1 MWIITTHKISHDTL
15 TNEIISHYTIEK
27 PSVSF
32 IRHNENLTYQV
43 VDELTGQKYLLRIH
57 KAAFASMTGIQHTRP
72 ALEAEMN
79 LLHELRATS
88 PLRVQT
94 PLRNTSDEW
103 VTVWLGEEGEE
114 ICCTVLE
121 WIEGRDIKQGERLTT
136 AQIHD
141 LGVQLQILH
150 QYGRIPK
157 AAPQPGASSWES
169 ESGQQTNDREQHADQ
184 TIISEMYTDSD
195 SPTLEYTEVRIAYG
209 SIKENLVML
218 EQLEEGV
225 RRGIF
230 TPEDFDLIRETF
242 ENINRQLETY
252 PHNAET
258 WGVIHGDITRG
269 NLLVTDQGISMIDF
283 CLYGYGYYL
292 FDAGGAALIFNRE
305 ERDVFLS
312 GYTEQTGPLTKR
324 DIRLMEGF
332 MLIFTFGYF
341 AFQMENESRYE
352 WMKERMPLICSKF
365 CKPYVQNESIFYEL

>member
-1 MWIITTHKISHDTL
+1 MAT
-15 TNEIISHYTIEK
+15 EIVSNYTIEK

-43 VDELTGQKYLLRIH
+43 VDDSTGQKYLLRIH
-57 KAAFASMTGIQHTRP
+57 KAAFVSMTGIQHTRP
-72 ALEAEMN
+72 ALEAEMS

-88 PLRVQT
+88 PLRVQK
-94 PLRNTSDEW
+94 PIRNKADEW
-103 VTVWLGEEGEE
+103 VTVWLDETGEE

-141 LGVQLQILH
+141 LGVQLQTLH
-150 QYGRIPK
+150 QYGRRPTG
-157 AAPQPGASSWES
+157 APEPQVGSLKS
-169 ESGQQTNDREQHADQ
+169 ESGQQTNDREQQADQ
-184 TIISEMYTDSD
+184 AIISEMYTDSD
-195 SPTLEYTEVRIAYG
+195 NPTLKQTEVRPAYG

-230 TPEDFDLIRETF
+230 TPADFDLIRETF
-242 ENINRQLETY
+242 ENINDQLETY

-258 WGVIHGDITRG
+258 WGVIHGDITHG

-305 ERDVFLS
+305 ERDVLLS
-312 GYTEQTGPLTKR
+312 GYSEKTGPLTKR

>member
-1 MWIITTHKISHDTL
+1 MITTHTMSHD
-15 TNEIISHYTIEK
+15 NMAAEIMKLYSMEK
-27 PSVSF
+27 PVVSF

-43 VDELTGQKYLLRIH
+43 VDEATRQKYLLRIH
-57 KAAFASMTGIQHTRP
+57 QAAFASMAGIQHTQP

-79 LLHELRATS
+79 LLQELQATG

-94 PLRNTSDEW
+94 PVRNTSGEW
-103 VTVWLGEEGEE
+103 VTLWLDETGKE

-121 WIEGRDIKQGERLTT
+121 WIEGRDIKQGERLTKE
-136 AQIHD
+136 QIHD
-141 LGVQLQILH
+141 LGVQLQTLH
-150 QYGRIPK
+150 QYGRRSK
-157 AAPQPGASSWES
+157 EALKPQAGPENS
-169 ESGQQTNDREQHADQ
+169 ESGQKMNDHEQQADKAITSETSSHSPVLQQTG
-184 TIISEMYTDSD
+184 
-195 SPTLEYTEVRIAYG
+195 VRPAYG

-242 ENINRQLETY
+242 ENINGQLETY

-269 NLLVTDQGISMIDF
+269 NLLVSDQGISMIDF

-312 GYTEQTGPLTKR
+312 GYTEQTGPLAKR

-341 AFQMENESRYE
+341 AFQMENEARHD

-365 CKPYVQNESIFYEL
+365 CRPYLQNESIFYEL

>member
-1 MWIITTHKISHDTL
+1 MWIITTHKIFQDIMAI
-15 TNEIISHYTIEK
+15 EIISHYSIEK

-43 VDELTGQKYLLRIH
+43 VDDVTGQKYLLRIH

-94 PLRNTSDEW
+94 PVRNTSGEW
-103 VTVWLGEEGEE
+103 VTVWLDEAGEE

-141 LGVQLQILH
+141 LGVQLQTLH
-150 QYGRIPK
+150 QYGRRPK
-157 AAPQPGASSWES
+157 ETPKPQVGSQKS
-169 ESGQQTNDREQHADQ
+169 ESRQQVNDREQHADKA
-184 TIISEMYTDSD
+184 IIPEIYTDSPALD
-195 SPTLEYTEVRIAYG
+195 QTGVRPAYG

-230 TPEDFDLIRETF
+230 TPEDFDL
-242 ENINRQLETY
+242 
-252 PHNAET
+252 P
-258 WGVIHGDITRG
+258 
-269 NLLVTDQGISMIDF
+269 
-283 CLYGYGYYL
+283 
-292 FDAGGAALIFNRE
+292 
-305 ERDVFLS
+305 
-312 GYTEQTGPLTKR
+312 
-324 DIRLMEGF
+324 
-332 MLIFTFGYF
+332 
-341 AFQMENESRYE
+341 
-352 WMKERMPLICSKF
+352 
-365 CKPYVQNESIFYEL
+365 

>member
-1 MWIITTHKISHDTL
+1 MAI
-15 TNEIISHYTIEK
+15 EIISHYSIEK

-43 VDELTGQKYLLRIH
+43 VDDVTGQKYLLRIH

-94 PLRNTSDEW
+94 PVSNTSGEW
-103 VTVWLGEEGEE
+103 VTVWLDEAGEE

-141 LGVQLQILH
+141 LGVQLQTLH
-150 QYGRIPK
+150 QYGRRPK
-157 AAPQPGASSWES
+157 EAPKPQVGSQKS
-169 ESGQQTNDREQHADQ
+169 ESGQQVNDRGMHVDKA
-184 TIISEMYTDSD
+184 IIPEIYTDS
-195 SPTLEYTEVRIAYG
+195 SALNQTGVRPAYG

-252 PHNAET
+252 PHTAET
-258 WGVIHGDITRG
+258 WGVIHADITRG

-305 ERDVFLS
+305 ERDIFLS
-312 GYTEQTGPLTKR
+312 GYTEQAEPLTKR

-365 CKPYVQNESIFYEL
+365 CRPYVHNESIFYEL

>member
-1 MWIITTHKISHDTL
+1 MAT
-15 TNEIISHYTIEK
+15 EIISHYAIAK

-43 VDELTGQKYLLRIH
+43 VDESTGQKYLLRIH

-88 PLRVQT
+88 PLRVQI
-94 PLRNTSDEW
+94 PVRNTLNEW
-103 VTVWLGEEGEE
+103 VTVYLDETGVE

-150 QYGRIPK
+150 QYGRRPK
-157 AAPQPGASSWES
+157 ETPKPLEGSQVS
-169 ESGQQTNDREQHADQ
+169 ESGQQMNDRDHYADKA
-184 TIISEMYTDSD
+184 IIAEMYTDSD
-195 SPTLEYTEVRIAYG
+195 SPILEHTEVRPAYG

-230 TPEDFDLIRETF
+230 TPEDFELIRKTF
-242 ENINRQLETY
+242 ENINRQLEAY

-269 NLLVTDQGISMIDF
+269 NLLVTDLGISMIDF

-292 FDAGGAALIFNRE
+292 FDAGGAATIFNRE

-312 GYTEQTGPLTKR
+312 GYTEQTEPLTKR

>member
-1 MWIITTHKISHDTL
+1 MAT
-15 TNEIISHYTIEK
+15 EIISHYSIVK

-43 VDELTGQKYLLRIH
+43 VDESTGQKYLLRIH

-94 PLRNTSDEW
+94 PVRNTSEEW
-103 VTVWLGEEGEE
+103 VSVLLDETGEE

-136 AQIHD
+136 AEIHD
-141 LGVQLQILH
+141 SGVQLQILH
-150 QYGRIPK
+150 QYGRRPEGPPK
-157 AAPQPGASSWES
+157 PQAQEG
-169 ESGQQTNDREQHADQ
+169 
-184 TIISEMYTDSD
+184 
-195 SPTLEYTEVRIAYG
+195 VRPAYG

-242 ENINRQLETY
+242 KNINGQLETY
-252 PHNAET
+252 PRTAET

-312 GYTEQTGPLTKR
+312 GYTEHTGPLTKR

-352 WMKERMPLICSKF
+352 WMRERMPLICSKF
-365 CKPYVQNESIFYEL
+365 CKPYLQNESIFYEL